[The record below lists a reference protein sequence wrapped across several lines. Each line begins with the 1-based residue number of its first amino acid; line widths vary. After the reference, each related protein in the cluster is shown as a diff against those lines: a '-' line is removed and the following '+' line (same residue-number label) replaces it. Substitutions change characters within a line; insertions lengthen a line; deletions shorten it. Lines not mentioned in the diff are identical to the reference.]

1 VTRCLYVALV
11 ILFGAAVY
19 TERAGAHLV
28 EKPKAPGLEAR
39 LVSQQA
45 NLAHARFVCNRGANA
60 NRRWHCVWVP
70 ILERELAKTRYAI
83 LVRQRRA
90 RAEAAHNPS
99 GVRGIICQV
108 FGRECAG
115 AIRVAHCETGG
126 TFNPRIVSSNGLYF
140 GIFQQGAY
148 SRSRYGFGW
157 DAWSQARAAKRH
169 RDAEGW
175 GPWPHCSRVAGL
187 R

>member
-1 VTRCLYVALV
+1 VRLLLVVIVALAV
-11 ILFGAAVY
+11 APAAN
-19 TERAGAHLV
+19 AHLV
-28 EKPKAPGLEAR
+28 TQPEAPGLDAR
-39 LVSQQA
+39 LASQTENA
-45 NLAHARFVCNRGANA
+45 KHARFVCNRGANA

-108 FGRECAG
+108 FGAECAG
-115 AIRVAHCETGG
+115 AIRVVHCETGG

-148 SRSRYGFGW
+148 SRSTYGFGW

-175 GPWPHCSRVAGL
+175 GPWPTCSRVAGL

>member
-1 VTRCLYVALV
+1 VTRLLYVALV
-11 ILFGAAVY
+11 VLVGAAVY
-19 TERAGAHLV
+19 TEHAHAHLV
-28 EKPKAPGLEAR
+28 ARPKAPGLEAR

-60 NRRWHCVWVP
+60 SRRWHCVWVP
-70 ILERELAKTRYAI
+70 ILERELAKTRSRLAPKP
-83 LVRQRRA
+83 V
-90 RAEAAHNPS
+90 

-115 AIRVAHCETGG
+115 AIRVADCETGG
-126 TFNPRIVSSNGLYF
+126 TFDPRIVSSNGLYF

-148 SRSRYGFGW
+148 SRARYGFGW
-157 DAWSQARAAKRH
+157 DAWTQARAAKRH

-175 GPWPHCSRVAGL
+175 SPWPTCSRVAGL